1 MRQQVINLCYRSLS
15 PAQAER
21 VCDDLGLIPTQ
32 AGSLF
37 FAQLVKLGALPF
49 RPSTFPALDEYG
61 ATASRITHH
70 ASRITSVIAYYLQ
83 HSRAVEDYLRAQAQA
98 AAEVRREVESRV
110 DTQGLR
116 ERLRQRRTQAT
127 A

>member
-1 MRQQVINLCYRSLS
+1 MRRQVINLRYRSLS

-21 VCDDLGLIPTQ
+21 VCEDLGLSPTQ
-32 AGSLF
+32 AVSLF

-61 ATASRITHH
+61 ATASRIT
-70 ASRITSVIAYYLQ
+70 SVIAYYLQ
-83 HSRAVEDYLRAQAQA
+83 HSRAVEDYLSAQAQA

-116 ERLRQRRTQAT
+116 ERLRQRRAQAT